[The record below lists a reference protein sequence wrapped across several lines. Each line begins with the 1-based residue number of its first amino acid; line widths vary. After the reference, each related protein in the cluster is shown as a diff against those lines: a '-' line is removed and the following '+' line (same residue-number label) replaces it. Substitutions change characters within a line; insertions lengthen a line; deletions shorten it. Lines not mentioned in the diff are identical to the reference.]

1 MPVECTNH
9 SQRSAL
15 MNETSRQT
23 DPATWVDAHGNV
35 LYRYALL
42 RVKDTH
48 VAEDLVQ
55 ETFISALEGL
65 AAFKGGSSVRTW
77 LVGILKH
84 KILDYFR
91 RNTREIASADL
102 TALEGETEDETFNR
116 LEQWRHAPS
125 SWQDSPDKLLEN
137 KEFWK
142 VFVRCLEG
150 LPESFRRA
158 FTLRELDGL
167 ETEEACKILGI
178 TSTNLWVML
187 HRARAK
193 LRNCLDDNW
202 FREKTRGTRG
212 RPPAAC

>member
-1 MPVECTNH
+1 M
-9 SQRSAL
+9 S
-15 MNETSRQT
+15 ETKDKP
-23 DPATWVDAHGNV
+23 DPTTWVDAHGDV

-91 RNTREIASADL
+91 RSTREIVSSDL

-125 SWQDSPDKLLEN
+125 SWKDSPDKLLEN

-142 VFVRCLEG
+142 VFVHCLDG

-158 FTLRELDGL
+158 FALRELDGL
-167 ETEEACKILGI
+167 GTEETRKILGV

-202 FREKTRGTRG
+202 FCQKIRKKRG
-212 RPPAAC
+212 RPPTA

>member
-1 MPVECTNH
+1 M
-9 SQRSAL
+9 S
-15 MNETSRQT
+15 ETPDNL
-23 DPATWVDAHGNV
+23 DPATWVDAHGDA

-65 AAFKGGSSVRTW
+65 SAFKGSSSVRTW

-91 RNTREIASADL
+91 RSTREIASADL

-125 SWQDSPDKLLEN
+125 SWKDSPDKLLEN

-150 LPESFRRA
+150 MPESFRRA
-158 FTLRELDGL
+158 FALRELDGL

-178 TSTNLWVML
+178 TPTNLWVML

-202 FREKTRGTRG
+202 FREKVRGMRG

>member
-1 MPVECTNH
+1 
-9 SQRSAL
+9 

-137 KEFWK
+137 KEFWN

>member
-1 MPVECTNH
+1 MSDTPNK
-9 SQRSAL
+9 
-15 MNETSRQT
+15 T
-23 DPATWVDAHGNV
+23 DPATWVDSHGDA
-35 LYRYALL
+35 LFRYALL
-42 RVKDTH
+42 RVKDRH

-65 AAFKGGSSVRTW
+65 SAFKGGSSVRTW

-102 TALEGETEDETFNR
+102 AALEGETEDETFNR
-116 LEQWRHAPS
+116 LEQWRQAPS
-125 SWQDSPDKLLEN
+125 SWKDTPDKLLEN

-150 LPESFRRA
+150 MPESFRRA
-158 FTLRELDGL
+158 FALRELDGL
-167 ETEEACKILGI
+167 GTEDTCKILGI

-202 FREKTRGTRG
+202 FREKTRGMKG